1 MWSPSD
7 FIISILDRIFGF
19 VEKWIEPVVSPAFV
33 RIFEFFKKLANAMRS
48 NYDELKAKSPFM
60 AGLVK
65 LIFAI
70 CLVGLICLFFWS
82 LDYVKCDLF
91 KAKRC
96 D

>member
-19 VEKWIEPVVSPAFV
+19 VEKWLEPVVGPTFD
-33 RIFEFFKKLANAMRS
+33 RILEFFKKLANAMRS
-48 NYDELKAKSPFM
+48 NYDELKTQSPFK

-65 LIFAI
+65 LIFGLCVI
-70 CLVGLICLFFWS
+70 GLIFLFLWS

-91 KAKRC
+91 QAKKC